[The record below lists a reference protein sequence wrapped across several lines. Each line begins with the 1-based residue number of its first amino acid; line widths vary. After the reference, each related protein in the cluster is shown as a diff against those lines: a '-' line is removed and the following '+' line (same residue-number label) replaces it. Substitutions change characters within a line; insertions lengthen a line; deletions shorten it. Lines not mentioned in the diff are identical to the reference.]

1 MVSED
6 NTLGRRC
13 ELRSSNQLPLLGG
26 NEQTTN
32 STPKKGNILLPP
44 YPRFTFNSRP
54 SHHFGKTA
62 ATQIGWKQDGVFL
75 ALAAMCQL
83 HSTHFHQMTS
93 YNKLVCR
100 FIIFEVTC
108 VVPDIDDS
116 QKLCLIFFQ
125 KRQEPF
131 SAGEYGGSSKLRVW
145 RKVQI
150 ESMSFFNS
158 SETILSLVTRT
169 QSSFTDRSRIR
180 SQKLYRKFKGVKR
193 RH

>member
-116 QKLCLIFFQ
+116 QKLCLIFFKNAKSRSVRENTGAVQ
-125 KRQEPF
+125 SWESGGRFKSSQWAF
-131 SAGEYGGSSKLRVW
+131 STQVKQFYRWWHARNPLLPIEVGFVHRNCTENSK
-145 RKVQI
+145 
-150 ESMSFFNS
+150 E
-158 SETILSLVTRT
+158 
-169 QSSFTDRSRIR
+169 
-180 SQKLYRKFKGVKR
+180 
-193 RH
+193 